1 MMNLVIPN
9 QAHHHIFIRY
19 RILHASIFTA
29 FMKLFEQ
36 IPVSGNTTSITL
48 IVQSQYNLTVEN
60 TSLYYDVCY
69 NTAGGCGS
77 SRPTT
82 TSESVNTGMQTIIIV
97 VATLAGLIAVSLI
110 LVGVFFRKRKC
121 NQRAEKQNGN

>member
-1 MMNLVIPN
+1 MMYLVIPN

-36 IPVSGNTTSITL
+36 IPVFGNTINITH
-48 IVQSQYNLTVEN
+48 IVQSQYNLTVKN
-60 TSLYYDVCY
+60 TSLYFDVCY

-77 SRPTT
+77 SRPTVQPLRNQ
-82 TSESVNTGMQTIIIV
+82 SILECR
-97 VATLAGLIAVSLI
+97 LDLIMKIKLSSL
-110 LVGVFFRKRKC
+110 L
-121 NQRAEKQNGN
+121 